1 MPCYAMPCQTKS
13 CPGLTQSSFLT
24 STRRFAPTSSAAST
38 GVARERRRLP
48 ETATV
53 HRQEMSPAHWYPF
66 PRSWGTVAARV
77 AVTWSRRPEGTRD
90 SPPPLA
96 GGPLGTTRNGT
107 LVPMVA
113 HSEPSAFAAAPA
125 PAPAPISL
133 STFSRAG
140 PWTASAPHLRWTIR
154 AACRI
159 RIMCTV
165 ALRTMYAQEHAALA
179 GCRLRTRPCM
189 SRQSTVT
196 IQ

>member
-24 STRRFAPTSSAAST
+24 STRLFASTSSAAST
-38 GVARERRRLP
+38 GVGRGRRRLP

-53 HRQEMSPAHWYPF
+53 HHQQIIAQWYPF
-66 PRSWGTVAARV
+66 PRSWGTAAARV
-77 AVTWSRRPEGTRD
+77 ALTWSRRPQGTRD
-90 SPPPLA
+90 SPPPPA
-96 GGPLGTTRNGT
+96 GGPLGATRSGT

-125 PAPAPISL
+125 AAAAPISL

-189 SRQSTVT
+189 SRQTTVT

>member
-13 CPGLTQSSFLT
+13 CPGLTTSSFLT
-24 STRRFAPTSSAAST
+24 STRLFASTSSAAST
-38 GVARERRRLP
+38 GVGRGRRRLP

-53 HRQEMSPAHWYPF
+53 LHQQIMPAQWYPF
-66 PRSWGTVAARV
+66 PGSWGTAAARV
-77 AVTWSRRPEGTRD
+77 AVTWSRRPQGTRD
-90 SPPPLA
+90 SPPPPA

-113 HSEPSAFAAAPA
+113 HSEPSAFAPA
-125 PAPAPISL
+125 PAAAAAPISL

-196 IQ
+196 TQ